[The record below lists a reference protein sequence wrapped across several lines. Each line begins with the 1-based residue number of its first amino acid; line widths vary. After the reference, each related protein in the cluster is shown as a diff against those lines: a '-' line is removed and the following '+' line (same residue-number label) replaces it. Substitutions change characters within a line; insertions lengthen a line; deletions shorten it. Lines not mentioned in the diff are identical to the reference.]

1 MLTDFWVW
9 SEICCRKIREGALRP
24 ILFFKKENNNSV
36 LIAWLSGNKKKNDQG
51 SEIHRVYLLQ
61 WRLECVET
69 YTLRCTVVV
78 HSVRYCEIQSPW
90 KLYNN
95 NKKNQKKQTNVAALK
110 KTKNKWFNNY
120 GTNDRETL
128 QQTFTTAK
136 QKKKLSKYRQMF
148 QQLKWIDKLLYAWFT
163 VGLFFKEKSV
173 KVLNF

>member
-1 MLTDFWVW
+1 MKTVQQQQK
-9 SEICCRKIREGALRP
+9 EP
-24 ILFFKKENNNSV
+24 KKQNKCGR
-36 LIAWLSGNKKKNDQG
+36 IKKKQ
-51 SEIHRVYLLQ
+51 
-61 WRLECVET
+61 
-69 YTLRCTVVV
+69 
-78 HSVRYCEIQSPW
+78 
-90 KLYNN
+90 
-95 NKKNQKKQTNVAALK
+95 
-110 KTKNKWFNNY
+110 NKWFNNY